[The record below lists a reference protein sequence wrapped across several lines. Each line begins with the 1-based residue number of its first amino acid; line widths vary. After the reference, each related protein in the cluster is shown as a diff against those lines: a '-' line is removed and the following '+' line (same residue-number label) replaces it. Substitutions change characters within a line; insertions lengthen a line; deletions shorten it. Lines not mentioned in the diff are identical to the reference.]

1 MSCGVVFA
9 CWSSCEDK
17 LWRLGLQL
25 SRLRGATRSSDAIP
39 RAMAMRNMAGGLRS
53 ALGLFLAL
61 AIYPGEA
68 SNSSS
73 SCSGCDIEDW
83 NDEQFAQ
90 CNFWG
95 DPHITSSY
103 GDLGSFDFQGLGLW
117 KASVSSACG
126 YKFQVNAFTC
136 RYTPQLWSNSI
147 TRYLAIQIGD
157 KIIYV
162 NNTNVG
168 KGRGWGIPWHTRSS
182 LGRLSRLSR
191 LSRACRWQRSGY
203 GR

>member
-1 MSCGVVFA
+1 M
-9 CWSSCEDK
+9 
-17 LWRLGLQL
+17 R
-25 SRLRGATRSSDAIP
+25 RSV
-39 RAMAMRNMAGGLRS
+39 
-53 ALGLFLAL
+53 LGLFLSLAL
-61 AIYPGEA
+61 AGEA
-68 SNSSS
+68 SASISNSSSSRS

-83 NDEQFAQ
+83 NDENFAQ

-168 KGRGWGIPWHTRSS
+168 DSGLDMVDDPSFS
-182 LGRLSRLSR
+182 L
-191 LSRACRWQRSGY
+191 
-203 GR
+203 

>member
-1 MSCGVVFA
+1 
-9 CWSSCEDK
+9 
-17 LWRLGLQL
+17 
-25 SRLRGATRSSDAIP
+25 
-39 RAMAMRNMAGGLRS
+39 MRLRS
-53 ALGLFLAL
+53 ALGLYLSLAL
-61 AIYPGEA
+61 AVSEA
-68 SNSSS
+68 SASISNSSS
-73 SCSGCDIEDW
+73 SSASRSTCSGCDIEDW
-83 NDEQFAQ
+83 NDEEFAQ

-103 GDLGSFDFQGLGLW
+103 GDLGAFDFQGLGLW

-136 RYTPQLWSNSI
+136 RFTPQLWSNSI

-168 KGRGWGIPWHTRSS
+168 AAGA
-182 LGRLSRLSR
+182 SRKSHDLKPPK
-191 LSRACRWQRSGY
+191 QR
-203 GR
+203 